1 MKLSNNLDINR
12 YLSIGSV
19 VLLKNGQKKLMIIG
33 FDSIDNKDSFKVYD
47 YVGVFY
53 PQGVLS
59 LDKSFAFNHS
69 DIKEVYFNG
78 YTDNEDKEFKSYL
91 NKFEKEYIVNGYLKQ
106 EAVKEMEKM
115 NKKED
120 KNE

>member
-1 MKLSNNLDINR
+1 MNNNLDTNR

-33 FDSIDNKDSFKVYD
+33 FDSIDNNNNYKVYD

-53 PQGVLS
+53 PHGVLS

-69 DIKEVYFNG
+69 DIKEIYFNG
-78 YTDNEDKEFKSYL
+78 YTDNEDKEFKNYL
-91 NKFEKEYIVNGYLKQ
+91 NKFEKEYVVNGCLKP
-106 EAVKEMEKM
+106 EAIKEINKM
-115 NKKED
+115 NKKEG
-120 KNE
+120 N